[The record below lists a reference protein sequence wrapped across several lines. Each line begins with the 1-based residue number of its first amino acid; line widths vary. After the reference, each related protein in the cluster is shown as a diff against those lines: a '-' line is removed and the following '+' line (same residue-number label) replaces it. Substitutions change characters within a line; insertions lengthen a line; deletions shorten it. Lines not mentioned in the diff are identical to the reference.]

1 MLMQKYHYGGLHR
14 LLYLEKINKEK
25 IKKVFMWIGVGAI
38 TLVVIIPILFYWF
51 YLRTKGKTL
60 SFTPEFKVI
69 DIKNSEEIDIKTSKE
84 AIKKGKEILKK
95 IK

>member
-1 MLMQKYHYGGLHR
+1 MLMQKYHYGGLHQ
-14 LLYLEKINKEK
+14 LLFLKKINKEK
-25 IKKVFMWIGVGAI
+25 IKKIFMWIGVGAI

-51 YLRTKGKTL
+51 YLRTRGKTI

-69 DIKNSEEIDIKTSKE
+69 DIKNSEEIDMDVSKE
-84 AIKKGKEILKK
+84 AVKKGKNILKK